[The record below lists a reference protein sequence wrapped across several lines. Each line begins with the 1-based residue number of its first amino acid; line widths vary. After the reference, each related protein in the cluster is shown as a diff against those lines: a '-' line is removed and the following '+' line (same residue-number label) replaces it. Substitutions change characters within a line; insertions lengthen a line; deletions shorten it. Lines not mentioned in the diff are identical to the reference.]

1 MSPAPSTGARPGERN
16 LITDVPGLR
25 VGHAQDAGVRT
36 GVTVLLADAPVTA
49 AVDVRGGGP
58 ASREIDVLSPENLVQ
73 TLDAIVLSGGSVYG
87 LGAAD
92 GVTAWLGARGR
103 GYGFAR
109 PNTPQSPIVP
119 AACLY
124 DLANEGN
131 KAWGLEPPY
140 RRLGLEAVQ
149 TVNAA
154 FDLGGVGAG
163 FGAKAGN
170 LLGGIG
176 SASLVMSDGW
186 RIGGLAAVN
195 SHGSVVVPGGR
206 HFWAAPFEVEGE
218 FGGLGVGAPL
228 PDPEDWGGWRGAAH
242 AATST
247 TLACVAT
254 DVALTR
260 VELKRIAIMAND
272 GMARA
277 IRPAHSPFDGDVV
290 FALSTGRVAVPD
302 DAARPLTVARIGAAA
317 ADTLTRAIARGVFH
331 SRASQDRPG
340 TDWASLNA

>member
-1 MSPAPSTGARPGERN
+1 MSAAPSTGARPGERN

-149 TVNAA
+149 AVNAA
-154 FDLGGVGAG
+154 FDLGGVG
-163 FGAKAGN
+163 
-170 LLGGIG
+170 
-176 SASLVMSDGW
+176 
-186 RIGGLAAVN
+186 
-195 SHGSVVVPGGR
+195 
-206 HFWAAPFEVEGE
+206 
-218 FGGLGVGAPL
+218 
-228 PDPEDWGGWRGAAH
+228 ED
-242 AATST
+242 
-247 TLACVAT
+247 

-340 TDWASLNA
+340 ADWNSLGA